1 LYLSGIAIPSSK
13 PAGGC
18 AGVEKGAKK
27 ILRRI
32 CLYISRIDSIFVYH
46 IGSLNNRIMLIVSSR
61 EFRDKQKSYLDKV
74 DEGLEILIQRGK
86 NRSYKIVPVTDDDTL
101 MNKEELDA
109 IIERGL
115 KNIRE
120 GKTKRYTMEEL
131 RIKMGL

>member
-1 LYLSGIAIPSSK
+1 
-13 PAGGC
+13 
-18 AGVEKGAKK
+18 
-27 ILRRI
+27 
-32 CLYISRIDSIFVYH
+32 
-46 IGSLNNRIMLIVSSR
+46 MLIVSSR